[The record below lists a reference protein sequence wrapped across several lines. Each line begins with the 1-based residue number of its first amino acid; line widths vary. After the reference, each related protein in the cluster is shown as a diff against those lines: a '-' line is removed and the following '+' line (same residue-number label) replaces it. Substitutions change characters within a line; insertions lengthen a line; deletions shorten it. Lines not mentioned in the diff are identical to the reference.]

1 MYVLDRRDIE
11 ILAELQRD
19 SRQSVQQLAGKVG
32 LSATPCWK
40 RVKDM
45 ESAGVIRGYGASI
58 DRESVGLQLCVLAE
72 VNLSQHTEA
81 LVREFERAVAACPQI
96 ISCYSTTGGADYS
109 IKVLATDIKAY
120 EAFLHDTAF
129 RLPGVTH
136 IRSSVVLKEIKA
148 DASLPIHAT
157 IDRPVRVGKAA
168 RSPVGGVARGA
179 RSIAGATGETRSAAA
194 VATAERSIGSA
205 HDAAIA
211 PAAAAEAHG
220 AERGAGID
228 VAALVAAGIA
238 PTQARQFEAAL
249 NDTFARF
256 SIDTP
261 LRRAAF
267 VAQCAHESAL
277 FTTLEESLYYRKPE
291 RICAVFKSKVPTL
304 DSAQALACNPQLLAN
319 RVYANRNGN
328 HDEASGDGWR
338 YRGRGLIQLTGR
350 ANYARA
356 AADLARDYV
365 AEPDLVLQPLDAC
378 LTAGWFWNAGK
389 LNALADA
396 KRIDDITRAVNGPA
410 MAGAKERRELF
421 EAALAAFTTP
431 AASRS
436 ATASRT
442 SARTRP
448 SAAAAPERS
457 GRADRPGSAKSR
469 PTRRA

>member
-58 DRESVGLQLCVLAE
+58 DRDSVGLQLCVLAE

-157 IDRPVRVGKAA
+157 IDRAVRAGKPA
-168 RSPVGGVARGA
+168 RSPGGVARA
-179 RSIAGATGETRSAAA
+179 ATSIAGAAGETRAAAAAA
-194 VATAERSIGSA
+194 VADRSIGSTR
-205 HDAAIA
+205 DAAIA
-211 PAAAAEAHG
+211 SAAAAEAPA

-228 VAALVAAGIA
+228 VAALVAAGIG

-261 LRRAAF
+261 VRRAAF

-291 RICAVFKSKVPTL
+291 RICAIFKSKVPTL
-304 DSAQALACNPQLLAN
+304 DSAQALACNPQRLAN

-365 AEPDLVLQPLDAC
+365 AEPDLLLQPLDAC

-421 EAALAAFTTP
+421 ESALAAFTP
-431 AASRS
+431 PPASRS

-448 SAAAAPERS
+448 SAAAAPVRS

>member
-11 ILAELQRD
+11 ILTELQRD
-19 SRQSVQQLAGKVG
+19 SRQSVQQLASKVG

-45 ESAGVIRGYGASI
+45 EAAGVIRGYGASI

-157 IDRPVRVGKAA
+157 VAGGTTSGRASRAIAA
-168 RSPVGGVARGA
+168 GVARGVDA
-179 RSIAGATGETRSAAA
+179 ALRDAGAAPTGLPESGDGAAGGPA
-194 VATAERSIGSA
+194 IG
-205 HDAAIA
+205 
-211 PAAAAEAHG
+211 
-220 AERGAGID
+220 
-228 VAALVAAGIA
+228 VAALVAAGIG
-238 PTQARQFEAAL
+238 PTQARQFEGPLQA
-249 NDTFARF
+249 TFARF
-256 SIDTP
+256 GIDTP

-267 VAQCAHESAL
+267 VAQCAHESSL
-277 FTTLEESLYYRKPE
+277 FTTLEESLFYRKPE
-291 RICAVFKSKVPTL
+291 RICAIFKSKVPNL
-304 DSAQALACNPQLLAN
+304 ALAQTLACNPRLLAN

-328 HDEASGDGWR
+328 QDEASGDGWR

-350 ANYARA
+350 TNYTRA
-356 AADLARDYV
+356 AADLQRDYV
-365 AEPDLVLQPLDAC
+365 GDPDLVLQPPDAC
-378 LTAGWFWNAGK
+378 LTAGWFWHTGK

-421 EAALAAFTTP
+421 EAALAAFTPP
-431 AASRS
+431 AVRSRS
-436 ATASRT
+436 APASRT

-448 SAAAAPERS
+448 SAAPAPARS
-457 GRADRPGSAKSR
+457 GRAGPAGSAGSR
-469 PTRRA
+469 PKRRA